1 MKNLFS
7 YKNFVNE
14 KFNAINEAKANPIS
28 LFKKDLKGLLDDMF
42 AKVKKPEYEYDSE
55 GFPTKVEFEIVE
67 NDFKVEYDKIKTE
80 FSEGVLKKRTVLPVL
95 IFDEKEEEKK
105 GDTSTYKISF
115 KIQKEDVKIE
125 KKPRKEQFERDSDDQ
140 LLAKLKSKKVSV
152 PNKEKIIDIL
162 KARGVKYKDPFD
174 NDADDELSEEEMEKK
189 AAKAAAKKDKKNE
202 SVETNESFHMPDG
215 TPIPVDSNHMPIVE
229 DVKKEDETCECD
241 KPKCDCGQDP
251 EKEEDINEGFLGKIA
266 KVLSKK
272 EYEKTLNHCLT
283 TCCEDNVCCDKS
295 DIEDCLKDMVFSKIT
310 KKALNDDT
318 KMFKSLVDEIYKD
331 CKKKCD
337 EKVNESILK
346 FGSDEWNK
354 KYGIIIEK
362 EEQEVCLDC
371 LVNETLKNKNIEYE
385 SLNEKINNT
394 IEYNE
399 IKPLETK
406 KK

>member
-1 MKNLFS
+1 MKILFS

-67 NDFKVEYDKIKTE
+67 NDFKVKYDKIETE
-80 FSEGVLKKRTVLPVL
+80 FSEGVLKKRSFLPVL
-95 IFDEKEEEKK
+95 IMDEKEEEKK

-189 AAKAAAKKDKKNE
+189 AAKAAAKKNE
-202 SVETNESFHMPDG
+202 SL
-215 TPIPVDSNHMPIVE
+215 NHMPIVE
-229 DVKKEDETCECD
+229 NVKKEDETCECD
-241 KPKCDCGQDP
+241 KSKCDCGQDP

-283 TCCEDNVCCDKS
+283 TCCKDNVCCDKS

-310 KKALNDDT
+310 KKTLNDDT

-337 EKVNESILK
+337 EKANESILK

-394 IEYNE
+394 IEYDE